1 MEVGV
6 ILMREPMS
14 SLPRQVAGQGV
25 KRVAL
30 QSPPRTTSAAT
41 LGATSEAVAS
51 ASGEHGGK
59 RGQLNTQLKTLDA
72 TQEAESS
79 A

>member
-59 RGQLNTQLKTLDA
+59 RGQLKTLDA